1 MSLHDAMETVNVSL
15 SKIPDTTQL
24 VSNLYWSSLEF
35 GAEKAWVV
43 NIREGTDNVVGKKYV
58 TYNYYA
64 RPVRT
69 IYY

>member
-1 MSLHDAMETVNVSL
+1 METVNVSL

-35 GAEKAWVV
+35 TAEKVNVV
-43 NIREGTDNVVGKKYV
+43 NIREGTDNVLGKKYKPSS
-58 TYNYYA
+58 YYA